1 MTHKTSA
8 EVLVGDRVEVVG
20 HRVGDATRGGEIVEV
35 LGEAPRQHFRV
46 RWQDEHES
54 LLYPSTDVAI
64 IHRKEPS
71 AARKPRRSARPA

>member
-1 MTHKTSA
+1 MTHKTGA

-20 HRVGDATRGGEIVEV
+20 HRVGGVARGGEIIEV
-35 LGEAPRQHFRV
+35 LGKEPHQHFRV

-64 IHRKEPS
+64 IHQKAPQ
-71 AARKPRRSARPA
+71 AARKPQRSARPA